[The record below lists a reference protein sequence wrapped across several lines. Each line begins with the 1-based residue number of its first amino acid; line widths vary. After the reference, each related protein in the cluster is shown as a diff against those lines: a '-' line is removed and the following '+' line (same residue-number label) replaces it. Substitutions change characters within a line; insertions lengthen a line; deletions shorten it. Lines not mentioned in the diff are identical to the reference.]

1 MSGVSSKVVTSDE
14 EGMRLD
20 RWFKSHFPTLG
31 FGRLQKLLRSGQV
44 RVDGKRA
51 KSNFRLEAGQTI
63 RIPPISDE
71 RPEVRDEASIR
82 DREALEAMT
91 LHDDGTVLVLN
102 KPAGLAVQG
111 GPGLT
116 RHVDGMLGA
125 LTSRDGQRPRLV
137 HRLDRE
143 TSGVLLIAKTRLAAK
158 SLAQSFKERE
168 TRKIYWAAVAG
179 VPHPRMGTI
188 KYGVVKAPGHG
199 KGGEGEKIIAVHPM
213 EVDQT
218 EGAKRAVTDYAVLAQ
233 AGSRACWAALIPVT
247 GRTHQ
252 LRAHMAEIGHPIVG
266 DGKYGGSSQDNLGDG
281 WGAQLGGEISRK
293 LHLHARRL
301 SFRHPVTGRD
311 VNLTAK
317 LPPHMARTWDMLDWH
332 ERDVPVDPFD
342 PDEGWA

>member
-1 MSGVSSKVVTSDE
+1 MSGVSSKEVTSDE

-51 KSNFRLEAGQTI
+51 KTNFRLEAGQTI

-71 RPEVRDEASIR
+71 RPEVRDEASMR

-158 SLAQSFKERE
+158 SLAESFKERE
-168 TRKIYWAAVAG
+168 TRKIYWALVAG
-179 VPHPRMGTI
+179 VPKPRQGRISTWLKKEEDPEGDSIMRS
-188 KYGVVKAPGHG
+188 YLQRQ
-199 KGGEGEKIIAVHPM
+199 GGAVH
-213 EVDQT
+213 
-218 EGAKRAVTDYAVLAQ
+218 AVSQYAVVEQSAHKLSWLVLQ
-233 AGSRACWAALIPVT
+233 PVT

-252 LRAHMAEIGHPIVG
+252 LRVHAAEIGNPIVG
-266 DGKYGGSSQDNLGDG
+266 DAKYFNIENWERPGGIQN
-281 WGAQLGGEISRK
+281 R
-293 LHLHARRL
+293 LHLHAR
-301 SFRHPVTGRD
+301 SISIPHPDGGQLEISAPLPGHMQQSW
-311 VNLTAK
+311 NLLGLDEELGDQILEE
-317 LPPHMARTWDMLDWH
+317 LP
-332 ERDVPVDPFD
+332 
-342 PDEGWA
+342 